1 MMYFILPNAIQFC
14 TSFAVCFLSS
24 NDSFLHFS
32 TLQQRLMY
40 VDHATSCSITLSL
53 SVQGELGQRYIVI
66 RRSRLVP
73 YVRTYN
79 SLYGVFVLQTIHS
92 SAATGAVHHLSA
104 VHVPKSALAEA

>member
-79 SLYGVFVLQTIHS
+79 SLNGVFVLQTIHS